1 MARRKHT
8 CVKLKLCGKVTPKSS
23 KFTFAGDISGLGYHF
38 CPDILA
44 RDVLV
49 TTPGDH
55 PDLKSLDPPRKN
67 KAKPGKKIQEKEII
81 KTPS

>member
-1 MARRKHT
+1 MARRIHA
-8 CVKLKLCGKVTPKSS
+8 CVKLKLCGKMTPKSS

-44 RDVLV
+44 VDVLV

-55 PDLKSLDPPRKN
+55 PELKSLDPPRKKDTRKINN
-67 KAKPGKKIQEKEII
+67 KNTKLVDY
-81 KTPS
+81 PS